1 MSANSVDGKEQQS
14 SAFAVSSRRLI
25 VESSE
30 VLVKEFTLQ
39 DQEEVP
45 WHHHSEVFDIFY
57 CLQGRMS
64 IELKDVFSGA
74 SLPTLHLS
82 AGESAKVEVG
92 TAHRPFN
99 PGPAPLR
106 FLLIQGVGQYDF
118 LPFKAN

>member
-1 MSANSVDGKEQQS
+1 MSANSVGGKEQQS
-14 SAFAVSSRRLI
+14 SAFAVSSRRLV
-25 VESSE
+25 VEGSD

-57 CLQGRMS
+57 CLQGRMT
-64 IELKDVFSGA
+64 IELKDVFTGA
-74 SLPTLHLS
+74 SLPSLNLS
-82 AGESAKVEVG
+82 AGDSAKVDVG

-118 LPFKAN
+118 LPFKAK